1 MSKNSETAQ
10 KTVETDAATKT
21 DAAQSDVA
29 KSDITKAESTHDE
42 LVKDSPLHTDH
53 GVTTIAEQVVQKV
66 AGMAC
71 REVMGVHAMGSAGR
85 RMLNSLTERIP
96 GSSTNVSGGVTV
108 EKGERQTAID
118 VSIIVEYGFSV
129 VEIANEIR
137 RNIIEAVEYA
147 TGLEVVEV
155 NVAISDVHLP
165 GDSQDDENGDS
176 SDAAVK
182 PRKETTLA

>member
-1 MSKNSETAQ
+1 MSTNSET
-10 KTVETDAATKT
+10 TPENVKT
-21 DAAQSDVA
+21 DSAVAQ
-29 KSDITKAESTHDE
+29 TETTHDE

-53 GVTTIAEQVVQKV
+53 GITTIAEQVVQKV
-66 AGMAC
+66 AGIAC

-85 RMLNSLTERIP
+85 RMLSSLTERIP
-96 GSSTNVSGGVTV
+96 GSSTNVSGGVSV

-129 VEIANEIR
+129 VEVANEIR
-137 RNIIEAVEYA
+137 KNIIEAVEYA

-165 GDSQDDENGDS
+165 GDAHDDEEVEAEAPS
-176 SDAAVK
+176 VK
-182 PRKETTLA
+182 PRRETTLA

>member
-1 MSKNSETAQ
+1 MSTNSETARES
-10 KTVETDAATKT
+10 VETDAAVT
-21 DAAQSDVA
+21 Q
-29 KSDITKAESTHDE
+29 AETAHDE
-42 LVKDSPLHTDH
+42 LVKDSPLHTEH
-53 GVTTIAEQVVQKV
+53 GITTIAEQVVQKV

-85 RMLNSLTERIP
+85 RMLSSLTERIP

-129 VEIANEIR
+129 VEVANEIR

-165 GDSQDDENGDS
+165 GDSHDDEE
-176 SDAAVK
+176 AEAPAPAVK